1 MASRQLDEE
10 RIFHTA
16 RKLPD
21 PEARADYLDQICAG
35 DWALRERV
43 EALLKVHQED
53 QYFLKSADHMPPTV
67 DIGQIT
73 ERPGT
78 MIGRYKLMEQIGE
91 GGMGIVYVA
100 EQERPIRRK
109 VALKV
114 IKPGMDSKAIV
125 ARFEAERQA
134 LAMMTHAH
142 IARVLDAGTTDSG
155 RPYFVMELV
164 KGVPIT
170 EYCDKNKLTIR
181 ERLALFLHV
190 CQAIQHAHQKGIIH
204 RDIKPSN
211 VLVTLHDGQPMPKVI
226 DFGVAK
232 ALNTR
237 LTDKTIYTEH
247 RQIVGTLLYMSP
259 EQAELSGLDIDTR
272 SDIYSLGVL
281 LYELLTGTTPFT
293 QAELDK
299 AGFDQQRRI
308 ICDREPPRASVRISS
323 LGETSTIVAEQR
335 RTDVRKLHH
344 LLRGDLDWIVL
355 KALDKDRSRRYDTAT
370 SLSQDVERY
379 MAHEL
384 VVACPPSLDY
394 RMRKFAQRY
403 RAALITITLVV
414 VALTTGIT
422 VATWQAVRANNLAH
436 RLGQTLSNLHRQLVE
451 QAFLRAIMGDI
462 EGVNEM
468 LTTAREAGE
477 ISGDAAA
484 DENWYS
490 TLHGIAFFH
499 RGDNKQAI
507 EHLSRAWEENPENV
521 SALATLS
528 VAYMHVGDFDK
539 WTKMQERLAKATPRP
554 KYQAYDA
561 LFIGYGRLFV
571 DFELAASEL
580 ENALKE
586 HPWWYTP
593 RSLLAS
599 AWAHLALV
607 TEDRALMRRAVNE
620 TQVPKQFAGESPY
633 LQMSCLWANYIALE
647 LFGRD
652 AELEKEASN
661 LAEQLEIHHPHYLV
675 GALARGRYFERI
687 GNSEKA
693 TLAWNELLSKD
704 SGFFHHYAAAGQF
717 GAGIDASELLS
728 LLRPGKEFDSD
739 ICRAYILAVST
750 DSAMREEART
760 IYARLVGEA
769 ESWYKR
775 HLVVQIKLLLGEV
788 SEARAQCKAWLQDA
802 PSSPPFDQYYFRETV
817 EMIAEEAPPW
827 FSIHNPNQ
835 MVKWVAH
842 YQVGLLDYADGNRE
856 SALEHFTFCA
866 QHGFPTM
873 YRTWA
878 EAFARRLVPKD

>member
-21 PEARADYLDQICAG
+21 HEARADYLDQICAG

-43 EALLKVHQED
+43 EALLKVHEEE
-53 QYFLKSADHMPPTV
+53 QYFLKSADHVPPTV
-67 DIGQIT
+67 DLGQIT

-114 IKPGMDSKAIV
+114 IKP
-125 ARFEAERQA
+125 
-134 LAMMTHAH
+134 
-142 IARVLDAGTTDSG
+142 
-155 RPYFVMELV
+155 
-164 KGVPIT
+164 
-170 EYCDKNKLTIR
+170 
-181 ERLALFLHV
+181 
-190 CQAIQHAHQKGIIH
+190 
-204 RDIKPSN
+204 SN

-247 RQIVGTLLYMSP
+247 QQIVGTLLYMSP

-293 QAELDK
+293 QAELNN

-308 ICDREPPRASVRISS
+308 ICDKEPPRASVRISS
-323 LGETSTIVAEQR
+323 LGETATIVAEQR
-335 RTDVRKLHH
+335 RTDVSKLHH

-370 SLSQDVERY
+370 TLSQDVERY
-379 MAHEL
+379 MAHEP
-384 VVACPPSLDY
+384 VVACPPSLYY
-394 RMRKFAQRY
+394 RMRKFARRY

-414 VALTTGIT
+414 AALTTGIA
-422 VATWQAVRANNLAH
+422 VATWQAVRASNLAH
-436 RLGQTLSNLHRQLVE
+436 RLGQTLSNLDRQLVE
-451 QAFLRAIMGDI
+451 QAFLQAIMGDI

-477 ISGDAAA
+477 LSGDAAA
-484 DENWYS
+484 DENWYL
-490 TLHGIAFFH
+490 TLQGIAFFH

-507 EHLSRAWEENPENV
+507 EHLSRAWEDNPENV

-528 VAYMHVGDFDK
+528 VAYMHIGDFDK
-539 WTKMQERLAKATPRP
+539 WTKMQERLAKATPRR

-607 TEDRALMRRAVNE
+607 KEDRALMRRAVNE

-633 LQMSCLWANYIALE
+633 LQMSCLWAYYIALE
-647 LFGRD
+647 LLGRD

-661 LAEQLEIHHPHYLV
+661 LAEQLEVQHPHYL
-675 GALARGRYFERI
+675 E
-687 GNSEKA
+687 
-693 TLAWNELLSKD
+693 
-704 SGFFHHYAAAGQF
+704 
-717 GAGIDASELLS
+717 
-728 LLRPGKEFDSD
+728 
-739 ICRAYILAVST
+739 
-750 DSAMREEART
+750 
-760 IYARLVGEA
+760 
-769 ESWYKR
+769 
-775 HLVVQIKLLLGEV
+775 HL
-788 SEARAQCKAWLQDA
+788 
-802 PSSPPFDQYYFRETV
+802 
-817 EMIAEEAPPW
+817 
-827 FSIHNPNQ
+827 
-835 MVKWVAH
+835 
-842 YQVGLLDYADGNRE
+842 
-856 SALEHFTFCA
+856 TFCA
-866 QHGFPTM
+866 QNGFPTM
-873 YRTWA
+873 HRPWA
-878 EAFARRLVPKD
+878 EAFARRLVPED